1 MSIGRALTGWAGY
14 AAVALV
20 GAVLAWTA
28 QGWRADARLAKVEK
42 DWGDERAVSS
52 QLLAQA
58 QDEARTESE
67 RRYQAMNEVRDEADQ
82 NLARVVVAERAA
94 ADERVRDAVADYAR
108 RHRAPARHPGA
119 TQSGPTSADPIG
131 LLAELLGEADG
142 MAEVYAAEADRA
154 RVAGWRASVHTMR
167 CALPAAS
174 VGVEYCGHARPIYFD
189 SAQQVDATPAGVR
202 RQVLEGNE
210 TWRALCRH

>member
-52 QLLAQA
+52 RLLAQA

-154 RVAGWRASVHTMR
+154 RVAGLACERAYDEMR
-167 CALPAAS
+167 APGS
-174 VGVEYCGHARPIYFD
+174 QRGR
-189 SAQQVDATPAGVR
+189 
-202 RQVLEGNE
+202 
-210 TWRALCRH
+210 

>member
-1 MSIGRALTGWAGY
+1 M
-14 AAVALV
+14 ALV

-108 RHRAPARHPGA
+108 RHRAPARRR
-119 TQSGPTSADPIG
+119 QSGPTSADPSAC
-131 LLAELLGEADG
+131 LPSCLERLTE
-142 MAEVYAAEADRA
+142 
-154 RVAGWRASVHTMR
+154 WRKST
-167 CALPAAS
+167 
-174 VGVEYCGHARPIYFD
+174 
-189 SAQQVDATPAGVR
+189 
-202 RQVLEGNE
+202 RQRLTAPE
-210 TWRALCRH
+210 

>member
-58 QDEARTESE
+58 QDEARTESLPS
-67 RRYQAMNEVRDEADQ
+67 NE
-82 NLARVVVAERAA
+82 
-94 ADERVRDAVADYAR
+94 
-108 RHRAPARHPGA
+108 
-119 TQSGPTSADPIG
+119 
-131 LLAELLGEADG
+131 
-142 MAEVYAAEADRA
+142 
-154 RVAGWRASVHTMR
+154 
-167 CALPAAS
+167 
-174 VGVEYCGHARPIYFD
+174 
-189 SAQQVDATPAGVR
+189 
-202 RQVLEGNE
+202 
-210 TWRALCRH
+210 

>member
-108 RHRAPARHPGA
+108 RHRPPAIP
-119 TQSGPTSADPIG
+119 
-131 LLAELLGEADG
+131 
-142 MAEVYAAEADRA
+142 
-154 RVAGWRASVHTMR
+154 
-167 CALPAAS
+167 ALPNQA
-174 VGVEYCGHARPIYFD
+174 
-189 SAQQVDATPAGVR
+189 
-202 RQVLEGNE
+202 RQVPTPSACLPSCLERLTE
-210 TWRALCRH
+210 WRKSTRQRLTAPE